1 MQDVER
7 RKQKDEFSYLLSD
20 LSMIFTAH
28 SRNQT
33 HNINEI
39 ANEERESMSY

>member
-20 LSMIFTAH
+20 LSMMFTAH
-28 SRNQT
+28 SRNADKYGIKILT
-33 HNINEI
+33 I
-39 ANEERESMSY
+39 

>member
-28 SRNQT
+28 S
-33 HNINEI
+33 HNAEKYGINRLTI
-39 ANEERESMSY
+39 